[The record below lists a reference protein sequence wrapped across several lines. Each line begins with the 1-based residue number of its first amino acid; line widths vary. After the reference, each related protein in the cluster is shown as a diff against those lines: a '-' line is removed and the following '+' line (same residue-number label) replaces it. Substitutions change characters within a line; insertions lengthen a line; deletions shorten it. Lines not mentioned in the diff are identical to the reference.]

1 MSERKQM
8 NDKQKVDLVLAII
21 AQGDQVKAAQRH
33 LLRDMPEDV
42 LLAMWRLAKDACD
55 RESTEAINFAM
66 SLGCVVMED
75 ELARRMAVAVGV
87 ETEDGE

>member
-1 MSERKQM
+1 M
-8 NDKQKVDLVLAII
+8 NDKQKVDIVLAII

-42 LLAMWRLAKDACD
+42 LLAMWQLAQDAGD